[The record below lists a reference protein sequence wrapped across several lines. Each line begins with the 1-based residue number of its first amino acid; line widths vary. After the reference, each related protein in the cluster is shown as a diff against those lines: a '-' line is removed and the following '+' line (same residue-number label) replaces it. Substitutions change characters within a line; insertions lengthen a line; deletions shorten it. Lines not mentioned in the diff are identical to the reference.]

1 MTSLAV
7 RASSSEA
14 SLLSAMLMEKGI
26 FPLFTGL
33 RGLGGIFSIFLVSW
47 LKPLNSVCSR
57 DLCRLVYRL
66 LEVLT
71 GLYSGCLCGIVAS
84 HTAALRLHFSKVY
97 AIGGRNAY
105 AFSVSIGEVR
115 RAPVIAMAPV
125 LWMLVS
131 FLCTLAVP
139 FSVAPGC
146 FPCRMLH
153 HMSVP

>member
-1 MTSLAV
+1 MH
-7 RASSSEA
+7 ASSSEA
-14 SLLSAMLMEKGI
+14 SLLSEMLMVKGI
-26 FPLFTGL
+26 LPLFARL
-33 RGLGGIFSIFLVSW
+33 HSLEGIFSIFLVLW
-47 LKPLNSVCSR
+47 LKSLNSMCSR
-57 DLCRLVYRL
+57 DLCCLVHHL

-71 GLYSGCLCGIVAS
+71 GLYSGCLGRIVTS
-84 HTAALRLHFSKVY
+84 HTATLRLHFSKVC
-97 AIGGRNAY
+97 AIGGRNAH
-105 AFSVSIGEVR
+105 AFSVSIGEVQ
-115 RAPVIAMAPV
+115 RAPMIVMAPV